1 MKLLFD
7 FFPLLLFFGAFKLY
21 GIYIATAVAMAA
33 AFVQVSI
40 HWLRNRRFE
49 TTHLITLGAITVFGG
64 LTLILQDPVFVKWKP
79 TIVNWIFAVILLGS
93 QVFTKKPAIQYLMG
107 SQLELPS
114 PVWTKVNVSWALF
127 FIALGILNLYVA
139 FYYRADLDEQTR
151 TDIWVNFK
159 VFWLMGLTF
168 VFVIAQMA
176 FLYKYLAVEEDN
188 EEKS

>member
-176 FLYKYLAVEEDN
+176 FLYKYLVVEEDN
-188 EEKS
+188 GEKS